1 MIRLKHF
8 DFAQMNLTHFL
19 KDLVAHAKETIHLF
33 SKFLADEA
41 KARLFELRDKF
52 DVSFVFV
59 FESIVDSFSSLRN
72 TKTI

>member
-52 DVSFVFV
+52 DVS
-59 FESIVDSFSSLRN
+59 
-72 TKTI
+72 